1 VRTYVLKRF
10 LLMIP
15 TLFGVS
21 VVVWAIVTGA
31 PEPPIAQQV
40 PTTAETSAGQVG
52 GVPKAA
58 KVFRAQYGLDK
69 PKILNLYYD
78 LDPGEVRGTL
88 EASLDLENTREIK
101 DKARASEQ
109 LIRWGEYAV
118 PALLGIVRESD
129 GPLRDSAMAWL
140 VKSAQRVPIGEG
152 VIRPAR
158 ARKNAEIVRENEI
171 LEACE
176 WKPGAGDARKL
187 AGIDAIATWY
197 DGAQGQY
204 PGGAEPDAVRRAVDA
219 GDSAALEGLGASAVP
234 ALLDLVVGNDAGRRD
249 RAIGWF
255 VRLAQL
261 PEEGDETQ
269 QERARLRNRTL
280 EKLGWSESDPDT
292 MKAGG
297 ADAVRTWWRG
307 AAPRWAHSGLGKLRV
322 LFLETQFATY
332 WGNLLRFDL
341 GQSMVHK
348 VPVITLIMERLKY
361 SLTLALSSLILAY
374 LIAVPAGIL
383 SAKIH
388 GTIGERAL
396 GFVFFALYSLPSF
409 YVATLVIRYLAQ
421 DQPGSLEIIP
431 AARFEDLNA
440 WKLPSWQWLKD
451 IGWHVVGPIA
461 CMTYGTFAALS
472 RYAKSGLL
480 HVIRSD
486 YVRTARAK
494 GLGEFMVTVK
504 HAARNGIIPLVT
516 LLGTTLPVI
525 VSGNFI
531 IEVIFSIPG
540 FGQLTLQS
548 IYERD
553 YAVVVG
559 VDLVIAV
566 LTMLGILLSDLLYA
580 VVDPRIS
587 FS

>member
-1 VRTYVLKRF
+1 
-10 LLMIP
+10 MIP

-40 PTTAETSAGQVG
+40 PTSAEAGAGAAG
-52 GVPKAA
+52 GVPQAV
-58 KVFRAQYGLDK
+58 KVFRAQYGLDQ

-78 LDPGEVRGTL
+78 LDKGEVRRTL
-88 EASLDLENTREIK
+88 ENATDVEGTRSIK

-109 LIRWGEYAV
+109 LIKWGQYAV
-118 PALLGIVRESD
+118 PALLGIAGETD
-129 GPLRDSAMAWL
+129 GRLRDEAMAWL
-140 VKSAQRVPIGEG
+140 VKSAQRVPVGDIGGE
-152 VIRPAR
+152 IRPAR
-158 ARKNAEIVRENEI
+158 ARENSEIVRENEI
-171 LEACE
+171 LGLCR
-176 WKPGAGDARKL
+176 WTPDASPARRA
-187 AGIDAIATWY
+187 AGIAAVRMWY
-197 DGAQGQY
+197 EGARGAY
-204 PGGAEPDAVRRAVDA
+204 AGGADAAEVGRAVDA
-219 GDSAALEGLGASAVP
+219 NDGAALERLGASAVP
-234 ALLDLVVGNDAGRRD
+234 ALVDLVLGGDVTRRD
-249 RAIGWF
+249 RAIAWF
-255 VRLAQL
+255 VRLARV
-261 PEEGDETQ
+261 PEEGDDAQ
-269 QERARLRNRTL
+269 RERARLRNRTL
-280 EKLGWSESDPDT
+280 GKLGWSESDPETAKD
-292 MKAGG
+292 G
-297 ADAVRTWWRG
+297 AADVVRTWWQG
-307 AAPRWAHSGLGKLRV
+307 ATARWDHSGLKKLKV

-332 WGNLLRFDL
+332 WRNLLRFDL
-341 GQSMVHK
+341 GQSMTHK
-348 VPVITLIMERLKY
+348 VPVMTLVMERIKY

-388 GTIGERAL
+388 GSLGERAL

-409 YVATLVIRYLAQ
+409 YVATLMIKHLAQ
-421 DQPGSLEIIP
+421 DQPGSLQIIP

-440 WKLPSWQWLKD
+440 WRLPSWQWLKD

-472 RYAKSGLL
+472 RYAKTGIL

-494 GLGEFMVTVK
+494 GLGEFIVTVK

-540 FGQLTLQS
+540 FGQLTLQA

-553 YAVVVG
+553 YSVIIG

-587 FS
+587 YS